1 MRTRTGS
8 RLRNTSAPRSTRPQL
23 LRPTPDIYAGGR
35 SEEVFADL
43 VRESGV
49 SRDKLI
55 LQSKCGIVPG
65 KMYDF
70 SKKHILE
77 SVDGILKRL
86 NTDYLDVLLLHRPDA
101 LMEPEEIAEA
111 FDTLEAAGK
120 VRHFGVSNEDPNT
133 LALLQKYVRQPI
145 AADQLQLS
153 VTNASM
159 IEQPMNM
166 NIGDDRNLDRDNGV
180 LNYCRLHD
188 ITIQTW
194 SPFQY
199 GFMEGVFLGN
209 EKFAALT
216 RCSRRSARAT
226 ASSSTTIPSRGSCA
240 TRRRCRPLS
249 ARSTRSAS
257 RMRQGRR
264 NRAFAR
270 GLVRDLPRRRPPP
283 AVSRARPPSK
293 RPSARCGLRRRTAA
307 VTRVTNRPLS
317 GPEGE
322 TPVLAQ
328 AKRELCE
335 YFAGARKTFT
345 VPLNPA
351 GTDFQRAVWAALRA
365 IPYGETRTYGAVA
378 AAVGRPKAA
387 RAVGNANNKN
397 PF

>member
-1 MRTRTGS
+1 MKTIKLGRTGMDVPVLALGCM
-8 RLRNTSAPRSTRPQL
+8 RLADADRKQAAEYFRTALDLGLNFFDHA
-23 LRPTPDIYAGGR
+23 DIYAGGR

-55 LQSKCGIVPG
+55 IQSKCGIVPG

-70 SKKHILE
+70 SKAHILN

-101 LMEPEEIAEA
+101 LMEPEEVAEA
-111 FDTLEAAGK
+111 FDALEAAGK

-199 GFMEGVFLGN
+199 GFMECVFLGS
-209 EKFAALT
+209 EKFAALNKVLEEVG
-216 RCSRRSARAT
+216 ARYGV
-226 ASSSTTIPSRGSCA
+226 SSTTISLAWILRHPAKMQAVVGSINPKRIIECA
-240 TRRRCRPLS
+240 KAAEIEL
-249 ARSTRSAS
+249 
-257 RMRQGRR
+257 
-264 NRAFAR
+264 
-270 GLVRDLPRRRPPP
+270 
-283 AVSRARPPSK
+283 SRADWYEIYR
-293 RPSARCGLRRRTAA
+293 G
-307 VTRVTNRPLS
+307 
-317 GPEGE
+317 
-322 TPVLAQ
+322 
-328 AKRELCE
+328 
-335 YFAGARKTFT
+335 AGHRL
-345 VPLNPA
+345 P
-351 GTDFQRAVWAALRA
+351 
-365 IPYGETRTYGAVA
+365 
-378 AAVGRPKAA
+378 
-387 RAVGNANNKN
+387 
-397 PF
+397 

>member
-1 MRTRTGS
+1 MKTIKLGKTGMDVPVLALGCMRLADADRKQAAEYFRTALDLG
-8 RLRNTSAPRSTRPQL
+8 LNFFDHA
-23 LRPTPDIYAGGR
+23 DIYAGGR

-101 LMEPEEIAEA
+101 LM
-111 FDTLEAAGK
+111 
-120 VRHFGVSNEDPNT
+120 
-133 LALLQKYVRQPI
+133 RQPI

-209 EKFAALT
+209 EKFAALNKVLEEVG
-216 RCSRRSARAT
+216 ARYGV
-226 ASSSTTIPSRGSCA
+226 SSTTISLAWILRHPAKMQAVVGSINPKRIAECA
-240 TRRRCRPLS
+240 KAAEIEL
-249 ARSTRSAS
+249 
-257 RMRQGRR
+257 
-264 NRAFAR
+264 
-270 GLVRDLPRRRPPP
+270 
-283 AVSRARPPSK
+283 SRADWYEIYR
-293 RPSARCGLRRRTAA
+293 G
-307 VTRVTNRPLS
+307 
-317 GPEGE
+317 
-322 TPVLAQ
+322 
-328 AKRELCE
+328 
-335 YFAGARKTFT
+335 AGHRL
-345 VPLNPA
+345 P
-351 GTDFQRAVWAALRA
+351 
-365 IPYGETRTYGAVA
+365 
-378 AAVGRPKAA
+378 
-387 RAVGNANNKN
+387 
-397 PF
+397 

>member
-1 MRTRTGS
+1 MKTIKLGRTGMDVPVLAHGCM
-8 RLRNTSAPRSTRPQL
+8 RLADAERKQAAEYFRTALDLGLNFFDHA
-23 LRPTPDIYAGGR
+23 DIYAGGR

-55 LQSKCGIVPG
+55 IQSKCGIVPG

-70 SKKHILE
+70 SKAHILN

-101 LMEPEEIAEA
+101 LMEPEEVAEA
-111 FDTLEAAGK
+111 FDALEAAGK

-199 GFMEGVFLGN
+199 GFMEGVFLGS
-209 EKFAALT
+209 EKFAALNKVLEEVG
-216 RCSRRSARAT
+216 ARYGV
-226 ASSSTTIPSRGSCA
+226 SSTTISLAWILRHPAKMQAVVGSINPKRIIECA
-240 TRRRCRPLS
+240 KAAEIEL
-249 ARSTRSAS
+249 
-257 RMRQGRR
+257 
-264 NRAFAR
+264 
-270 GLVRDLPRRRPPP
+270 
-283 AVSRARPPSK
+283 SRADWYEIYR
-293 RPSARCGLRRRTAA
+293 G
-307 VTRVTNRPLS
+307 
-317 GPEGE
+317 
-322 TPVLAQ
+322 
-328 AKRELCE
+328 
-335 YFAGARKTFT
+335 AGHRL
-345 VPLNPA
+345 P
-351 GTDFQRAVWAALRA
+351 
-365 IPYGETRTYGAVA
+365 
-378 AAVGRPKAA
+378 
-387 RAVGNANNKN
+387 
-397 PF
+397 